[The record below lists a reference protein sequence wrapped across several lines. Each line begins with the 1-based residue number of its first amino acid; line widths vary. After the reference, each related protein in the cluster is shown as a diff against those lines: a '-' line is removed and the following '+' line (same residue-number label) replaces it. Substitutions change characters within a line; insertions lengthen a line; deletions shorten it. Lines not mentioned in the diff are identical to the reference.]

1 MLTPVHYTG
10 ARCFVVP
17 CLQRD
22 GTAWFTTNKVSM
34 KTKESKAN
42 ARPTKASAA
51 DAIAT
56 KTQEMA
62 IAFGASVLT
71 QARVDK
77 IQSAFASAKGRLRA
91 VEPNAIKA
99 GIIRAGTDWL
109 GESVVRTD
117 SSQAVRV
124 ASKLERAGLISSG
137 DAKALREYMALRNA
151 MSALGL

>member
-22 GTAWFTTNKVSM
+22 GTAWFTTNEQAM
-34 KTKESKAN
+34 KTKATASKAT
-42 ARPTKASAA
+42 RPTASAA
-51 DAIAT
+51 DAI

-62 IAFGASVLT
+62 ITFGTSVLT

-124 ASKLERAGLISSG
+124 AGRLERAGLISSG